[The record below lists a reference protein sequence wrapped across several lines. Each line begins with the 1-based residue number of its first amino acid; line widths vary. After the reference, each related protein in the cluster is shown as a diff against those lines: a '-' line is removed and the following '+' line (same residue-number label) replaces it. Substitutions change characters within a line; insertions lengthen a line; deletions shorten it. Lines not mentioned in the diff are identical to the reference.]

1 MLDTRPWI
9 YEQLQTVHNNVKMG
23 NPEGDVEL
31 PLICYEEEGELPEGH
46 KGYVLLTYQ
55 ISVYTGSFSALIS
68 MVNDV
73 DDLMTK
79 TLGFERIG
87 ITSDKDARQDTD
99 LYYKAMT
106 YRALVNTQTLI
117 ITPADSI

>member
-1 MLDTRPWI
+1 MLDVRPWI
-9 YEQLQTVHNNVKMG
+9 YEQLQTVNPNVKMG

-31 PLICYEEEGELPEGH
+31 PLVCYEEESELPEGH
-46 KGYVLLTYQ
+46 KGYVLLTYN
-55 ISVYTGSFSALIS
+55 ISVYAGSFSALIS
-68 MVNDV
+68 LVNDV
-73 DDLMTK
+73 DNLMSG

-87 ITSDKDARQDTD
+87 ITSDSDARQDTD
-99 LYYKAMT
+99 LYYKAMI

>member
-9 YEQLQTVHNNVKMG
+9 YEQLQTVNPNVKMG
-23 NPEGDVEL
+23 NPEGDVDL
-31 PLICYEEEGELPEGH
+31 PIICYEEVSEMPEGH
-46 KGYVLLTYQ
+46 KGYVLLTYN
-55 ISVYTGSFSALIS
+55 ISVYTGSFSSLIS
-68 MVNDV
+68 MVNSV
-73 DDLMTK
+73 DDLMAG

-87 ITSDKDARQDTD
+87 ITSDSDARQDTD
-99 LYYKAMT
+99 RYYKAMI

>member
-9 YEQLQTVHNNVKMG
+9 YEQLQTVNPNVKMG
-23 NPEGDVEL
+23 NPEGDVDL
-31 PLICYEEEGELPEGH
+31 PIICYEEVSEMPEGH
-46 KGYVLLTYQ
+46 KGYVLLTYN
-55 ISVYTGSFSALIS
+55 ISVYTGSFSSLIS
-68 MVNDV
+68 MVNSV
-73 DDLMTK
+73 DDLMAG

-87 ITSDKDARQDTD
+87 ITSDSDARQDTD
-99 LYYKAMT
+99 LYYKAMI

>member
-9 YEQLQTVHNNVKMG
+9 YEQLQTVNQNVKMG

-31 PLICYEEEGELPEGH
+31 PIICYEEVSELPEGH
-46 KGYVLLTYQ
+46 KGYVLLTYN
-55 ISVYTGSFSALIS
+55 ISVYTDSFSSLIS
-68 MVNDV
+68 MVKDV

-87 ITSDKDARQDTD
+87 ISSDSDARQGTD
-99 LYYKAMT
+99 LYCKVIL